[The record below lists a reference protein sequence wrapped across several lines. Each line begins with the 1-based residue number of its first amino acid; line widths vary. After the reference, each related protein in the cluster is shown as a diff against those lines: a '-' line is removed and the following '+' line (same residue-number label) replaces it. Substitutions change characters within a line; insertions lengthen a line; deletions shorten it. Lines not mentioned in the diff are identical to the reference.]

1 MARVLGLHD
10 PAKVEDYVA
19 RGWWTRE
26 TVDEVFRDRVA
37 ERGDALALVDPAN
50 KAALVGTGPRRLTW
64 TELAAEVDH
73 LAAGLH
79 ALGLGQG
86 DVLGVQLPNTVELVE
101 VYLAAWQLGITVS
114 PMAVQY
120 REHELVEMAR
130 QAGFGAYVGAHRFLD
145 RDLLAEALAVR
156 DRLPGRM
163 RLVRYAAPDDP
174 TSAPQEAVDLRA
186 GAATDAERG
195 LVERLSR
202 EAPNDPNDA
211 MTICWTSGT
220 EAQPK
225 GVPRTHLEWL
235 SMAWAGVDAPVIVA
249 DDVILN
255 PFPMVNMAAFVGL
268 LLPWLRTG
276 CVLVQHHPFDLPTYL
291 GQIAAEQ
298 VTYTL
303 APPALLTMLLHN
315 EPLLAR
321 TDLSS
326 LTRIGSGSAPLPPPM
341 VIGWQERHGISVI
354 NFFGSNEGIGLLSS
368 PADFPDAAARA
379 LYFPNYAARNHAW
392 ASRVADWIQLRL
404 VDLADESLVT
414 EPGRVGEL
422 RIDGPTVFPGYLA
435 ESGVEAPFDDQGYLR
450 SGDLFEIAGDEGQW
464 LRYVDRANDI
474 VIRGGMNI
482 APAEVEGL
490 IASHPAVAEV
500 AVIGDPDDVLGE
512 RLAAVVA
519 LRPGASLDLAELT
532 AYLRDQQVAHYKI
545 PERLAVVDALPRNP
559 VGKVLKRD
567 LRGKGEGSAGR

>member
-26 TVDEVFRDRVA
+26 TVDEVFRARVA
-37 ERGDALALVDPAN
+37 ERGDVLALVDPAN
-50 KAALVGTGPRRLTW
+50 KAALVGTAPRRLTW
-64 TELAAEVDH
+64 TELADEVDH
-73 LAAGLH
+73 LAAALH
-79 ALGLGQG
+79 ALGLGRG

-101 VYLAAWQLGITVS
+101 VYLAAWQLGVTVS

-120 REHELVEMAR
+120 REHELVEMAG
-130 QAGFGAYVGAHRFLD
+130 QAGFAAYVGAHRFLD
-145 RDLLAEALAVR
+145 RDLLAEAAAVI
-156 DRLPGRM
+156 DRLPPGI
-163 RLVRYAAPDDP
+163 RLIRYAAPDDRS
-174 TSAPQEAVDLRA
+174 TATTGVVDLRA
-186 GAATDAERG
+186 GAADEAERA
-195 LVERLSR
+195 LLARLWT
-202 EAPNDPNDA
+202 EQPNDPNDA
-211 MTICWTSGT
+211 ITICWTSGT

-235 SMAWAGVDAPVIVA
+235 AMAWAGVDAPVILA
-249 DDVILN
+249 ADVILN
-255 PFPMVNMAAFVGL
+255 PFPLVNMAAFVGL

-341 VIGWQERHGISVI
+341 VVGWQERHGIKVI

-379 LYFPNYAARNHAW
+379 QYFPNYAARDHAW
-392 ASRVADWIQLRL
+392 ASRVAEWIQVRL
-404 VDLADESLVT
+404 VDLSDESVIT

-435 ESGVEAPFDDQGYLR
+435 ESAVEVPFDGHGYLR
-450 SGDLFEIAGDEGQW
+450 SGDLFEIAGDAGQW
-464 LRYVDRANDI
+464 LRYVDRAKDI

-482 APAEVEGL
+482 APAEIEGL

-512 RLAAVVA
+512 RVAAVVA
-519 LRPGASLDLAELT
+519 LRPDTRLGLDELA
-532 AYLRDQQVAHYKI
+532 AYLKDQQVAHLKI
-545 PERLAVVDALPRNP
+545 PERLEIVTTLPRNP
-559 VGKVLKRD
+559 VGKVLKRA
-567 LRGKGEGSAGR
+567 LRRS

>member
-1 MARVLGLHD
+1 MTRVLGLHD
-10 PAKVEDYVA
+10 PAKVEDYLA

-26 TVDEVFRDRVA
+26 TVDQVFRDRVT
-37 ERGDALALVDPAN
+37 ERGDVPALVDPAN
-50 KAALVGTGPRRLTW
+50 KATLVGTAPRRLTW

-73 LAAGLH
+73 LAAELH
-79 ALGLGQG
+79 GLGLGRG

-101 VYLAAWQLGITVS
+101 VYLAAWRLGITVS

-120 REHELVEMAR
+120 REHELVEMAG
-130 QAGFGAYVGAHRFLD
+130 QAGFAAYVGAHRFFD
-145 RDLLAEALAVR
+145 RDLLAESSAVA
-156 DRLPGRM
+156 DRLPDGIRM
-163 RLVRYAAPDDP
+163 IRYAAPDEP
-174 TSAPQEAVDLRA
+174 TAAPEGIVDVRA
-186 GAATDAERG
+186 QPATPAEGEVVARLAAEQ
-195 LVERLSR
+195 
-202 EAPNDPNDA
+202 PNDPNDA

-235 SMAWAGVDAPVIVA
+235 AMAWAGVDAPVIVA

-291 GQIAAEQ
+291 GQIATER

-321 TDLSS
+321 ADLSS

-341 VIGWQERHGISVI
+341 VVGWQERHGISVI

-379 LYFPNYAARNHAW
+379 QYFPNYAARDRVW
-392 ASRVADWIQLRL
+392 ASRVADWIQVRL
-404 VDLADESLVT
+404 VDLSDESLVT

-435 ESGVEAPFDDQGYLR
+435 ESGVDAPFDDQGYLR

-464 LRYVDRANDI
+464 LRYVDRAKDI
-474 VIRGGMNI
+474 IIRGGMNI

-500 AVIGDPDDVLGE
+500 AVIGDADNVLGE
-512 RLAAVVA
+512 RVAAVVA
-519 LRPGASLDLAELT
+519 LRRDAGLDLGELA
-532 AYLRDQQVAHYKI
+532 AYLKDQHVAHYKI
-545 PERLAVVDALPRNP
+545 PERLEIVTALPRNP

-567 LRGKGEGSAGR
+567 LRR